1 MMTLETKPKLS
12 PYWQRL
18 ADRAERT
25 LTGQINDLE
34 ARTVDPEY
42 CLSSD
47 DYRQMAMRKLDLEGM
62 KSIRESIREG
72 GLGGKLWALY
82 YGYGP

>member
-1 MMTLETKPKLS
+1 MTLEKKQKLS

-25 LTGQINDLE
+25 LAKQINDLE
-34 ARTVDPEY
+34 SKTVDPEY

-47 DYRQMAMRKLDLEGM
+47 DYRRMAMRKLDLEGM
-62 KSIRESIREG
+62 KGIRETIREG
-72 GLGGKLWALY
+72 GLGGRPWSLV
-82 YGYGP
+82 YGYEP